1 VNVIF
6 SSIYLLIQQ
15 SPRARSLDR
24 LPEQDAKYE
33 VDVWDETIN
42 AYLVTKQTVT
52 ISQVARDALGIET
65 KRIGTGDQ
73 NRVRKVME
81 HLG

>member
-1 VNVIF
+1 
-6 SSIYLLIQQ
+6 LLIQQ

-24 LPEQDAKYE
+24 SPEQDAKYE
-33 VDVWDETIN
+33 ADVWEETIN

-52 ISQVARDALGIET
+52 ISQVARDAPGIET

-73 NRVRKVME
+73 NRDRKVME
-81 HLG
+81 CLG